1 MFDIDSLKK
10 RMNLSIDALVRD
22 FSGLRTGR
30 ASADLLNNVSV
41 DVYGSKSPIN
51 QLGSVTV
58 SDTRTLLVQ
67 FWDKSTLKPAENAI
81 QNANLGVSVQVEGQS
96 IRVIVPELSEERRKE
111 LCKVAAKYAE
121 QAKVSVRN
129 IRRDGMDDIK
139 KAEKAKEFSE
149 DEAKKISSN
158 IQQLTDDAVKKIDDL
173 LALKEKDILKI

>member
-67 FWDKSTLKPAENAI
+67 FWDKSTLKSAENAI

-139 KAEKAKEFSE
+139 KAEKAKELSE

>member
-1 MFDIDSLKK
+1 
-10 RMNLSIDALVRD
+10 MNLSIDALVRD

-58 SDTRTLLVQ
+58 SDSRTLLVQ
-67 FWDKSTLKPAENAI
+67 FWDKSALKPAENAI

-129 IRRDGMDDIK
+129 IRRDGMDNIK
-139 KAEKAKEFSE
+139 KSEKAKELSE
-149 DEAKKISSN
+149 DEAKKKSSN